1 VKSAAGR
8 VLAAAVWGLD
18 HAIALPRESR
28 DLMRELRGSARRRVT
43 GASTPIRW
51 VVTALLAAGVLLAVL
66 ERDVG
71 PWLVAM
77 AGALA
82 TFVALAGLVVS
93 RAAEKGD
100 RSVAQHVQ
108 DGRAALQSEL
118 ARSRRHDRQ
127 FAIVGIPD
135 DLWWLPAVA
144 SEDKAQLGVGVAES
158 VQALVRRPDRAWVDG
173 PMLHVLLTDCD
184 RRRGLAFLERAGLAM
199 PQLFMDDRV
208 NLVVFPDDGITMGA
222 LVARLNGGP
231 AGPLRKA
238 VGE

>member
-1 VKSAAGR
+1 
-8 VLAAAVWGLD
+8 
-18 HAIALPRESR
+18 
-28 DLMRELRGSARRRVT
+28 MREMRASARRRVADA
-43 GASTPIRW
+43 GAPIQW
-51 VVTALLAAGVLLAVL
+51 LVTALLAAGVLLAVL

-93 RAAEKGD
+93 RAAEKD
-100 RSVAQHVQ
+100 NRSVAQHVQHVQ

-135 DLWWLPAVA
+135 DLWWKPAVG
-144 SEDKAQLGVGVAES
+144 SQDKDQLGVGVAES
-158 VQALVRRPDRAWVDG
+158 VQALMRRPDRAWVDG

-199 PQLFMDDRV
+199 PQLFMNDRV
-208 NLVVFPDDGITMGA
+208 NLVVFPDDGITLGA
-222 LVARLNGGP
+222 LVARLNGGT
-231 AGPLRKA
+231 AEHVRKA